1 MGTEAA
7 WDPAQANGHAM
18 EAILKASERKR
29 VLASEDIYDTTG
41 QKLWARGQPVSYAL
55 QQRLLERKLL
65 QPIEACLRVEDG
77 VTAHTLWDD
86 ATALLASDHPL
97 LPALHPHAP
106 RLLEQIRQLPL
117 HAVTSLLLSA
127 AKESQAELYQHAV
140 LGMVLAGAF
149 ALQARQGAYEVRM
162 ALLGGLLHDIGEM
175 YINPEYLR
183 SSQSMDLQAY
193 KHVVVHPHVGAML
206 LEQLTDYPP
215 ALGRAIREHHERADG
230 SGYPRRAVDKEISD
244 LGALLAAV
252 ETILG
257 VGARGEAPLARA
269 SLALRVIPGEYNQRW
284 VGVLSRLAASADELQ
299 KFEPQWQAAELRAK
313 METLDTALRA
323 ARDRTAELVCGRP
336 RVRRKRQ
343 RRCAPNGWCN
353 ACCWAGTRAGCGGR
367 RSAKRSGPRSSR
379 SCAHCA
385 RSSSASGRCAA
396 SARWRRRTCR
406 RRLPR
411 PGCRCA
417 RHWTRR
423 WPARAE
429 ALLSSR

>member
-1 MGTEAA
+1 MGTETA

-29 VLASEDIYDTTG
+29 VLASEDIYDSTG

-65 QPIEACLRVEDG
+65 QPIEACLHVEDG
-77 VTAHTLWDD
+77 VTAHTLWEDVK
-86 ATALLASDHPL
+86 ALLVSDHPL
-97 LPALHPHAP
+97 LPALQPHAS
-106 RLLEQIRQLPL
+106 RLLDQIQQLPL
-117 HAVTSLLLSA
+117 HSVASLLLSA
-127 AKESQAELYQHAV
+127 AKESQPELYQHAV
-140 LGMVLAGAF
+140 LGMALAGAF

-230 SGYPRRAVDKEISD
+230 SGYPKRLVDEDISE
-244 LGALLAAV
+244 LGSLLAAV

-284 VGVLSRLAASADELQ
+284 VDMLSRLAGSADELQ
-299 KFEPQWQAAELRAK
+299 RFEPQWEATELRSK
-313 METLDTALRA
+313 METLNHALHAAREKTTELVRVTKGAPQGVAAARTERLVQRLLLGWNACGLWWQEIREAERTAQFEIMCALREIEFRIRA
-323 ARDRTAELVCGRP
+323 
-336 RVRRKRQ
+336 VRRE
-343 RRCAPNGWCN
+343 
-353 ACCWAGTRAGCGGR
+353 
-367 RSAKRSGPRSSR
+367 
-379 SCAHCA
+379 
-385 RSSSASGRCAA
+385 CAA
-396 SARWRRRTCR
+396 SAPDLDAPSAAPWVP
-406 RRLPR
+406 L
-411 PGCRCA
+411 CA
-417 RHWTRR
+417 ALDQALAGTR
-423 WPARAE
+423 
-429 ALLSSR
+429 

>member
-97 LPALHPHAP
+97 LPALQPHAP

-284 VGVLSRLAASADELQ
+284 VGVLSRLAASADELRR
-299 KFEPQWQAAELRAK
+299 FEPQWQAAELRAK

-323 ARDRTAELVCGRP
+323 ARDRTAELVRQTQGAPQAAAAVRTERLVQRLLLGWNACGLWWQEIREAE
-336 RVRRKRQ
+336 RAAQFEIMCALREIEFRIRAVRRE
-343 RRCAPNGWCN
+343 CAVAAPDLQAPAAAPWVPLCT
-353 ACCWAGTRAGCGGR
+353 ALDEALAGTR
-367 RSAKRSGPRSSR
+367 
-379 SCAHCA
+379 
-385 RSSSASGRCAA
+385 
-396 SARWRRRTCR
+396 
-406 RRLPR
+406 
-411 PGCRCA
+411 
-417 RHWTRR
+417 
-423 WPARAE
+423 
-429 ALLSSR
+429 